1 MDSEKVRKTFYA
13 DSSPFYK
20 ALFLKKSA
28 NQRLYDPN
36 QKGYG
41 ILSDSQSGKAVIP
54 IIIKFGEKL
63 ETTQR
68 KRKHG
73 EEPKQEP
80 RKKKQ
85 KNEIDKLRI
94 KLFKD

>member
-1 MDSEKVRKTFYA
+1 MAFYA
-13 DSSPFYK
+13 NTSPFYK

-36 QKGYG
+36 QKGFG
-41 ILSDSQSGKAVIP
+41 ILTDSQSGKAVVP
-54 IIIKFGEKL
+54 IGITIAERKESG
-63 ETTQR
+63 QR
-68 KRKHG
+68 KRKNA
-73 EEPKQEP
+73 EEEKQEP

-85 KNEIDKLRI
+85 KTEIDKLKI